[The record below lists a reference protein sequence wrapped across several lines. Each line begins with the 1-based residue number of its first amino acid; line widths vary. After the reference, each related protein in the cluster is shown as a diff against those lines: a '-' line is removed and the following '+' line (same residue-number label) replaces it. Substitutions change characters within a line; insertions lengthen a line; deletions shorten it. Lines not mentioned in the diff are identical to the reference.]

1 MSQTLS
7 LEKHMHVIN
16 FLIDNVKGNGYGGV
30 VNPPPLN
37 SSSAVRCNNFN
48 LDIT

>member
-16 FLIDNVKGNGYGGV
+16 FLIDNVKGNGYGGGK
-30 VNPPPLN
+30 PPPLN